1 MTPLKMKKLKKP
13 HEHQRLYKLSHQ
25 VLCITGINFQRQSL
39 IGFVELTLIP
49 TKPDLRWI
57 RINCK
62 LSRVYRIRIN
72 DQFECTFQYNDP
84 TLDVCPG
91 DNKQRNIDTFSAAH
105 MAAVKSVDPGYGN
118 GELSVRIPSEASH
131 LVQEGKPLRVSV
143 EFSLEKPQGGIHFVV
158 PECEGTLAEIHAV
171 LKVEVDVSPPKFL
184 TFTLKAGSN
193 VIGRSPLC
201 DVVIGNNAVS
211 KRHAQL
217 ELDKHGMT
225 IMDLGSL
232 NKTKIGKRALKPRV
246 RFNLEYNETFFLAGI
261 PAHVMRDNDVAGD
274 DTEWDTCSESLLNA
288 AEVAEDQAGVVEAVV
303 HSNSS
308 TVDCHSERVD
318 GELEHPACASTADGK
333 QVAKPSS
340 QSDFKTPSSH
350 ESRSSGSFNL
360 PEMPSLEYTQSDSS
374 QLAEPCAEDGSR
386 KNNGATEDAV
396 VPAGDDPSLGNSAMP
411 KDAGDE
417 QRLLSP
423 ADLSFVLCE
432 ATLSDNEEEDDYYCP
447 TRKTTVDETPPHLPY
462 FVPESD
468 PEDDDLSTVTAWVQ
482 ALDCKSTEAK
492 DGSRDKI
499 SAAEPVAEGSNA
511 TSKQSVND
519 DKEPVSV
526 DAEGK
531 DEPEEVLSSTE
542 EEADRTSTAKGRKK
556 KAPSAKK
563 GRGKKGAAPPSS
575 KKKAAAEL
583 IETSAERKPETLGAS
598 RRGKG
603 RAKQLEV
610 REDLPA
616 AECMPSDAVED
627 STVSVGTRNVRAPR
641 GGRKGAKG
649 LSQDQ
654 ENKKLESS
662 VVSAVAAAG
671 FSDGHGGNLETL
683 PTCSPPK
690 ITKTTRQVASVSFGV
705 GRRESEGEATTGEE
719 EDMEEIEMMP
729 GPKSKRKPDPKTSSR
744 KH

>member
-1 MTPLKMKKLKKP
+1 MDPSDVDLT
-13 HEHQRLYKLSHQ
+13 Q
-25 VLCITGINFQRQSL
+25 L
-39 IGFVELTLIP
+39 IQGPEDTE
-49 TKPDLRWI
+49 
-57 RINCK
+57 
-62 LSRVYRIRIN
+62 
-72 DQFECTFQYNDP
+72 DQNA
-84 TLDVCPG
+84 
-91 DNKQRNIDTFSAAH
+91 DNN
-105 MAAVKSVDPGYGN
+105 
-118 GELSVRIPSEASH
+118 
-131 LVQEGKPLRVSV
+131 
-143 EFSLEKPQGGIHFVV
+143 
-158 PECEGTLAEIHAV
+158 IHAV
-171 LKVEVDVSPPKFL
+171 LKVEVGVSPPKFL

-193 VIGRSPLC
+193 VIGRSRLC
-201 DVVIGNNAVS
+201 DVVIGNNVVS

-225 IMDLGSL
+225 IMDLGSQ
-232 NKTKIGKRALKPRV
+232 NKTKIGKRTLKPRV
-246 RFNLEYNETFFLAGI
+246 CFNLEYNETFFLAGI

-417 QRLLSP
+417 RRLLSP
-423 ADLSFVLCE
+423 ADISFVLCE
-432 ATLSDNEEEDDYYCP
+432 ESQSDNEEENDYYCPP
-447 TRKTTVDETPPHLPY
+447 TRKTTVVETPPHLPY

-468 PEDDDLSTVTAWVQ
+468 PEDDDLSMVTASVQ

-492 DGSRDKI
+492 DGSGDKI
-499 SAAEPVAEGSNA
+499 SAAEPVAEGSDA

-531 DEPEEVLSSTE
+531 DEPEEVLSETE

-575 KKKAAAEL
+575 KKKAAAER
-583 IETSAERKPETLGAS
+583 AY

-641 GGRKGAKG
+641 GGKKGAKG

-654 ENKKLESS
+654 ENKKL
-662 VVSAVAAAG
+662 
-671 FSDGHGGNLETL
+671 
-683 PTCSPPK
+683 
-690 ITKTTRQVASVSFGV
+690 
-705 GRRESEGEATTGEE
+705 
-719 EDMEEIEMMP
+719 
-729 GPKSKRKPDPKTSSR
+729 
-744 KH
+744 